1 MIGHRAASAVF
12 KRHGMAAEMAGRMA
26 LAQERFEQTGEEIH
40 ALPFTTRCWRAAQPQ
55 ARLACH
61 KRTMMREANGA
72 CGQSGSVAGRDR
84 KEEGSNARPVGRKR
98 HRTLLSKARRET
110 DSVLLAV

>member
-61 KRTMMREANGA
+61 KRTMMHEANGA

-84 KEEGSNARPVGRKR
+84 KEKGKRGETHGQLAARDTAPCSAR
-98 HRTLLSKARRET
+98 HGG
-110 DSVLLAV
+110 